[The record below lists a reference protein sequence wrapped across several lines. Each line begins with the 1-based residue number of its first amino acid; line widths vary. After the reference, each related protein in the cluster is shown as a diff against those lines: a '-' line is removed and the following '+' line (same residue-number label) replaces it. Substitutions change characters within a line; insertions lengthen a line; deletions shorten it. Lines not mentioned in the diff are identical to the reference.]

1 MILSVSSYSS
11 YSIFPQDGDTVLTR
25 AVRKCGAEVV
35 VELVK
40 AGAYVNLP
48 NHVCH
53 CIIMHIMQVS
63 SPFHLCMS
71 FVIVHNH
78 VCPHTGWN
86 ICSDDSCQVW

>member
-1 MILSVSSYSS
+1 MLLSVFSYSS
-11 YSIFPQDGDTVLTR
+11 YSIIPQDGDTALTK

-53 CIIMHIMQVS
+53 CIMMQCHHHFICACDCSQSCLS
-63 SPFHLCMS
+63 SHRMEYLL
-71 FVIVHNH
+71 
-78 VCPHTGWN
+78 
-86 ICSDDSCQVW
+86 